1 MLLKNDQGNFSVL
14 WAYSLQGPTTS
25 CTLIVPRSLDR
36 RTTPATQFCSIELLM
51 YSHWVVFSLELPV
64 SHITFPYIGVPVP
77 HTFLSDA
84 HAWQLFT
91 KTSQDLI
98 RLSLQLSVHSS
109 CYRVEWCWL
118 RTMREPLLPLGKWF
132 RILPNVFS
140 SYSVFPVHILQYL
153 SFLYTRWCVP
163 LRVMY
168 SILAYDSIYES
179 LFLVGN
185 LRTSTRVRVGIII
198 WYAELMT

>member
-109 CYRVEWCWL
+109 CYRVEWCRL
-118 RTMREPLLPLGKWF
+118 QTMRGPFFFLGEWF
-132 RILPNVFS
+132 RILPTAVS
-140 SYSVFPVHILQYL
+140 ECPVSPVYILQNLIYL
-153 SFLYTRWCVP
+153 CTWGDGCARNP
-163 LRVMY
+163 LLCM
-168 SILAYDSIYES
+168 
-179 LFLVGN
+179 G
-185 LRTSTRVRVGIII
+185 
-198 WYAELMT
+198 WW